1 MCNKRINLDGNKC
14 RARSEPVV
22 FQKIAFLRT
31 NFICELAEVKVK
43 LRWIH
48 IVPGGSYPGY
58 QRFFLANVAR
68 NRPKADATSGLSG
81 EKTSEPER
89 FDLLFSLNFDLFYP
103 ITFKP
108 ITADVSCGTQ

>member
-1 MCNKRINLDGNKC
+1 MCNKRINSDGNKC

-22 FQKIAFLRT
+22 FQKIAFLRM

-43 LRWIH
+43 LCWIH
-48 IVPGGSYPGY
+48 IVPGGHTLGT
-58 QRFFLANVAR
+58 RGFFLANVGR

-89 FDLLFSLNFDLFYP
+89 FDLLFSLNFDLFLSYY
-103 ITFKP
+103 
-108 ITADVSCGTQ
+108 V